1 MSRRRPAAEL
11 ARRPHGL
18 DRMDL
23 KEHIALD
30 LADAHAR
37 TDALLAPVDGPRRR
51 VQHDPIM
58 SPLVWD
64 YGHVA
69 VYQELWLVQQLS
81 GAAPMDEARMHHYD
95 AFENPR
101 RVRASLPLLTRDEVA
116 MYRAAVDDR
125 TLSLLGEADVDG
137 NPDPLLRRG
146 FVYDMLVH

>member
-37 TDALLAPVDGPRRR
+37 TDALLAPVDGPRLSA
-51 VQHDPIM
+51 QHDPIM

-81 GAAPMDEARMHHYD
+81 GQAPLDESRMHHYD
-95 AFENPR
+95 PFENPR
-101 RVRASLPLLTRDEVA
+101 RGRASLPLLTREQVA
-116 MYRAAVDDR
+116 ADRGVIDAKARA
-125 TLSLLGEADVDG
+125 
-137 NPDPLLRRG
+137 PLRE
-146 FVYDMLVH
+146 